1 LLEQGE
7 GVRAADIITVVRVLL
22 VFAIGYLIYL
32 RFNAWATVALIL
44 IAFFMDELDGYFAL
58 GKKTNILHYLKVEAS
73 GRHVYSHEDVE
84 RLPKYGS
91 ALDIAGDRITE
102 YTFWVVFT
110 YLHVVPLFI
119 LFIVFI
125 RNSISDAFTAASKK
139 NFHNMQTKFGK
150 IAYSHLARGAIGVS
164 KAVVFSYLAL
174 VYILNWPAVIGYVL
188 VAYLITFFLLRGAA
202 EIYEAT
208 R

>member
-1 LLEQGE
+1 M
-7 GVRAADIITVVRVLL
+7 RTADAITIARVVF
-22 VFAIGYLIYL
+22 VFLIGYMIYVK
-32 RFNAWATVALIL
+32 FNALATVALIL
-44 IAFFMDELDGYFAL
+44 ITFFMDELDGYFAL
-58 GKKTNILHYLKVEAS
+58 GKRTNLLHYLKVEAS
-73 GRHVYSHEDVE
+73 GRHVYSQEDVE
-84 RLPKYGS
+84 NLPRYGS

-125 RNSISDAFTAASKK
+125 RNSISDAFTSTSKK

-164 KAVVFSYLAL
+164 KAIVFSYLAL
-174 VYILNWPAVIGYVL
+174 VYILGWPATIGYVL